1 MGIKWMIKK
10 SDFYEVRKSV
20 NKEAD
25 SKTLEQLKKE
35 VIAILEKKDSQE
47 YKKAIEHFEK
57 DESKYSRLEKSVT
70 GEWIEKAGYG
80 VGTVRIWKGKKYK
93 KVSASPVRWVRV
105 FDKNDRGA
113 ATSMG
118 KYIAQVK
125 KCSSVEELYQF
136 CMKQRSLFQDENG
149 NDLPIMDKLRSAIDE
164 QSGKLESG
172 DKVNSRMKE
181 YQKEDLEKLKAGNYS
196 FDSFADFK
204 AEIKKQGNDFRGS
217 KQPNYIGYLSQ
228 YNDNYLQQVYD
239 SLPKKDSK
247 VLSNGKTVK
256 EVREQYGIKTEK
268 KDELSKYDKDVKQN
282 IDQYIMNFGGDK
294 EKVKTRL
301 ASNYVGNPEVFQRAV
316 DDADF
321 RKYYNLMNGTNLS
334 KDDCEKKLE
343 ESKQKLQSFKKIM
356 NLSDEEISKYKKEA
370 FSDYSGYESYKEKKN
385 AKGNDK
391 KEKINSLA
399 TNFANQLELSSKE
412 ERKKALEDVIKRKG
426 AKSTAGLAAKM
437 LLESD
442 FTKEKEDN
450 HYWIMDSKRNRLTN
464 ESAKKRIKASYD
476 EIDKI
481 KAMLDL
487 MDKADQVGAKRDIQD
502 LEYDIKNLMD
512 KLNSDDRKE
521 MESEAEKHQNRS
533 DAMKGNQNAKKYG
546 ASMDDK
552 EPIAKTTKVA
562 DGKVTIPND
571 PAVKSQMKQL
581 IASRYTDY
589 VGNTHYGDILSEVYY
604 DGENLVSTDA
614 KAMKVIKIGKLDGI
628 EPNKYVKI
636 DISGKDNISI
646 NQMDKKV
653 GQYPSYK
660 RVIPDGNDQTFA
672 IDNKLAKEKIEAMK
686 RDGSIPKNG
695 YVALE
700 FDGDA
705 IKVDGTIVGKTYGTK
720 FDTDHLPIQADYIL
734 NVLGKNGEETNFNA
748 SDSSRK
754 AITVTTNVSTDV
766 IMPMV
771 NGGIPDY
778 EQNRKD
784 FKERQ
789 EFESERKAEAEKVK
803 AEQDS
808 RRIKAETKKDL
819 IGNRPEGID
828 ADEYSSMI
836 DFADDYYVK
845 LGYDNSGER
854 SYGMI
859 KRMVDNAINQVNSKD
874 YDFEEV
880 LLNSDNKV
888 SRKIFEMLTGERVG
902 SNKQTAKKAWE
913 NWVGQE
919 AVDAHNKKIADAE
932 KAEKDKQA
940 AEQKAKDDAEREQY
954 HGFMDGKTPAGKGKA
969 KDVLGKR
976 ANFNGTV
983 MSWQELADKYIAE
996 GGHARASTYVTNG
1009 GKEKPYYSI
1018 SNKDGLGYE
1027 VPKTVY
1033 DYAMHISNGVKKSIA
1048 DIIMLDEY
1056 EHEDFDDDFEDFDA
1070 SQSDLFNSPAYKVSA
1085 ALDSVF
1091 GNR

>member
-10 SDFYEVRKSV
+10 SDFYEIKKSV

-25 SKTLEQLKKE
+25 SKKLEQLKKE
-35 VIAILEKKDSQE
+35 VIAILEKKDGQE

-57 DESKYSRLEKSVT
+57 DESKYSRLEKSIT

-113 ATSMG
+113 ASSMG

-125 KCSSVEELYQF
+125 RCNTVEELYQF

-149 NDLPIMDKLRSAIDE
+149 VDLPIMDKLKAAIE
-164 QSGKLESG
+164 SQGNKLENT
-172 DKVNSRMKE
+172 DKREKISNE
-181 YQKEDLEKLKAGNYS
+181 YMKEDLAKLKAGKYS
-196 FDSFADFK
+196 FDSFDDFK
-204 AEIKKQGNDFRGS
+204 SEINKQAGNRKGS
-217 KQPNYIGYLSQ
+217 NQPNYIGYLKLS
-228 YNDNYLQQVYD
+228 NDDYLKKLYD
-239 SLPKKDSK
+239 SMPKRESKEDNPDYPFKPKTEKERAERAAFEKDRDDFIERMDKIRQNKQKKDSK

-256 EVREQYGIKTEK
+256 EIRDQYGIK
-268 KDELSKYDKDVKQN
+268 V
-282 IDQYIMNFGGDK
+282 
-294 EKVKTRL
+294 
-301 ASNYVGNPEVFQRAV
+301 
-316 DDADF
+316 
-321 RKYYNLMNGTNLS
+321 
-334 KDDCEKKLE
+334 
-343 ESKQKLQSFKKIM
+343 
-356 NLSDEEISKYKKEA
+356 
-370 FSDYSGYESYKEKKN
+370 
-385 AKGNDK
+385 DK
-391 KEKINSLA
+391 K
-399 TNFANQLELSSKE
+399 
-412 ERKKALEDVIKRKG
+412 
-426 AKSTAGLAAKM
+426 
-437 LLESD
+437 
-442 FTKEKEDN
+442 
-450 HYWIMDSKRNRLTN
+450 
-464 ESAKKRIKASYD
+464 
-476 EIDKI
+476 
-481 KAMLDL
+481 
-487 MDKADQVGAKRDIQD
+487 
-502 LEYDIKNLMD
+502 
-512 KLNSDDRKE
+512 
-521 MESEAEKHQNRS
+521 EAEKHQNRS
-533 DAMKGNQNAKKYG
+533 DAMKGNQNARKYG
-546 ASMDDK
+546 LNDNQIEYYGITDVVEDYHGIAIVKNENGYSYVTDGKVNDRPEDFTTLAKAKERANDHYEMIKNIEEAKKVDFKSIKPGKDVEFTGTYNGWNTYVKKSPDGSKSLVAKVKVSEMREPLEFTFEVKTKDRGWQYDTTYGNEDGLEWAVEHPTQMEKQLKDFFKRDVDKEWNKMDSDYVDTGVANIVKTTDASMDNK
-552 EPIAKTTKVA
+552 EPIAKATKVA

-589 VGNTHYGDILSEVYY
+589 VGNTSYGDMLSEVYY

-614 KAMKVIKIGKLDGI
+614 KAMKIIKIGKLDGI

-653 GQYPSYK
+653 GQYPNYK
-660 RVIPDGNDQTFA
+660 RVIPNGNDQTFA

-700 FDGDA
+700 FEGDA

-748 SDSSRK
+748 SDSSKK

-784 FKERQ
+784 FKENQ
-789 EFESERKAEAEKVK
+789 EFESARKEAREKEKV
-803 AEQDS
+803 EQDAKRLKPES
-808 RRIKAETKKDL
+808 KELLLKNK
-819 IGNRPEGID
+819 PEGVSEED
-828 ADEYSSMI
+828 YSSMI

-845 LGYDNSGER
+845 LGYDNSQQMAGAN
-854 SYGMI
+854 I
-859 KRMVDNAINQVNSKD
+859 KRMIDNAINQINNKD
-874 YDFEEV
+874 YGFEEM

-902 SNKQTAKKAWE
+902 TNKQAAQRAWE
-913 NWVGQE
+913 SWVGKE
-919 AVDAHNKKIADAE
+919 GVDAHNKKIADAE
-932 KAEKDKQA
+932 KAEKDRIA
-940 AEQKAKDDAEREQY
+940 AEKKAKDDAEREKY

-969 KDVLGKR
+969 KDILEKKGNFGGKIM
-976 ANFNGTV
+976 TY
-983 MSWQELADKYIAE
+983 QELADKYIAD
-996 GGHARASTYVTNG
+996 GGHVSMQTYQTNS
-1009 GKEKPYYSI
+1009 GKDKNYYYVM
-1018 SNKDGLGYE
+1018 NKDGRGYE
-1027 VPKTVY
+1027 IPKTIY
-1033 DYAMHISNGVKKSIA
+1033 DYAKYIKDNPVKKSLA

-1056 EHEDFDDDFEDFDA
+1056 EHEDFDEDYSDFDA
-1070 SQSDLFNSPAYKVSA
+1070 SQPDLFNSPSYKVSA

-1091 GNR
+1091 GCR